1 MPVLHVIMKDG
12 ERRIPFAPGLSVREI
27 LDTTNI
33 VMRSAGGVFGAC
45 GLCLIHIE
53 AGAGSKPTANELINL
68 PPDRIHREI
77 PLACQLRPL
86 QDIRITIAA
95 PARTTNWRSIDADE
109 YSSTAVLPPAVPAVK
124 QDGPSYGVAVDLGT
138 TQIRL
143 SLWDLEQGRRL
154 AGRSGLNPQARF
166 GADVL
171 TRLSVAAE
179 SEARSQEISRLAREA
194 IGEALQE
201 ISTTEYV
208 NLREIRHLVIVGNTS
223 MLALLSGRNFNF
235 ISDLMAGVLATQA
248 KEPI

>member
-1 MPVLHVIMKDG
+1 MPVLHVTLKDG

-33 VMRSAGGVFGAC
+33 VMPSAGGVFGAC

-53 AGAGSKPTANELINL
+53 AGAGSKPTANELINRS
-68 PPDRIHREI
+68 PDRIHREI

-95 PARTTNWRSIDADE
+95 PARTTNWRSIDGDE

-124 QDGPSYGVAVDLGT
+124 QA
-138 TQIRL
+138 
-143 SLWDLEQGRRL
+143 
-154 AGRSGLNPQARF
+154 
-166 GADVL
+166 
-171 TRLSVAAE
+171 
-179 SEARSQEISRLAREA
+179 
-194 IGEALQE
+194 GEALQE
-201 ISTTEYV
+201 ISTTEFF

>member
-1 MPVLHVIMKDG
+1 
-12 ERRIPFAPGLSVREI
+12 
-27 LDTTNI
+27 
-33 VMRSAGGVFGAC
+33 
-45 GLCLIHIE
+45 
-53 AGAGSKPTANELINL
+53 
-68 PPDRIHREI
+68 
-77 PLACQLRPL
+77 
-86 QDIRITIAA
+86 
-95 PARTTNWRSIDADE
+95 
-109 YSSTAVLPPAVPAVK
+109 VK

-235 ISDLMAGVLATQA
+235 ISDLLAGVLATQA